1 MQPQLTQETE
11 TPNVR
16 ALPLED
22 SLQLPRKR
30 TKGPLGFSPPTIVE
44 ATGKI
49 FASSLFA
56 EATPHSHP
64 GTLPVPPWHY
74 RGAASGGPGTRRA
87 ARCPFLTTR
96 WVGFRAKPDAERT
109 CDRSGAEVRV
119 GGRRWDAACRPPRE
133 SRASVFEAQALGRRS
148 SRLFGGAR
156 GARNKRH

>member
-11 TPNVR
+11 TPNLR

-64 GTLPVPPWHY
+64 GTLPVPPWH
-74 RGAASGGPGTRRA
+74 TQRRCVWSPRHM
-87 ARCPFLTTR
+87 ARCQMPFPR
-96 WVGFRAKPDAERT
+96 HPM
-109 CDRSGAEVRV
+109 
-119 GGRRWDAACRPPRE
+119 GRLPSHA
-133 SRASVFEAQALGRRS
+133 RR
-148 SRLFGGAR
+148 
-156 GARNKRH
+156 